1 MSGEDDAHLIE
12 RTVATEQVW
21 RGKFLDVRRATIA
34 LPDGQQVGR
43 EYIVHPGAVMMVPI
57 LDDGRLVMERQFRFP
72 MERVMLEFPA
82 GKIDSGEHP
91 FDCARRELAEET
103 GYTAREWAR
112 AGVLHN
118 AIAYACAVC
127 EGGTIEIHDLPEAVL
142 RATSAAAAASTSP
155 GGEREEGAAET
166 AAPLCAEAQLL
177 LQYLRASRWNISA
190 VAHQMGLSRMTV
202 YRRMKRWGIEARR

>member
-1 MSGEDDAHLIE
+1 MREGRFRDDLFYRLVGAHLHLPPLRE
-12 RTVATEQVW
+12 RRDLPWLLQRMLREQQQEEQAESPA
-21 RGKFLDVRRATIA
+21 RSLSPDAEQLLRAYTWPGN
-34 LPDGQQVGR
+34 LR
-43 EYIVHPGAVMMVPI
+43 E
-57 LDDGRLVMERQFRFP
+57 
-72 MERVMLEFPA
+72 
-82 GKIDSGEHP
+82 
-91 FDCARRELAEET
+91 
-103 GYTAREWAR
+103 
-112 AGVLHN
+112 LHN

>member
-1 MSGEDDAHLIE
+1 MIEPFRMLGPLLAVAAALHGVERISHSDITAPLLSDAGALD
-12 RTVATEQVW
+12 RLRVLSLGNTQVE
-21 RGKFLDVRRATIA
+21 GPGLAAIA
-34 LPDGQQVGR
+34 SLGNLR
-43 EYIVHPGAVMMVPI
+43 E
-57 LDDGRLVMERQFRFP
+57 
-72 MERVMLEFPA
+72 
-82 GKIDSGEHP
+82 
-91 FDCARRELAEET
+91 
-103 GYTAREWAR
+103 
-112 AGVLHN
+112 LHN